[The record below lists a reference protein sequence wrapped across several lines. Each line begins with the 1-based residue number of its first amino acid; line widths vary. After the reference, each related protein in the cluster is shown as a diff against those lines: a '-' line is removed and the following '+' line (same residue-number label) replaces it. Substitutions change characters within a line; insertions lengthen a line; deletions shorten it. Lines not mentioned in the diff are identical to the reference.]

1 MKVLAIDIG
10 GTNVKF
16 LANGESTH
24 RRFPSGRKLTPAQ
37 MVAQVQKLARD
48 WDYNAVSIG
57 YPGPVDRGRPTA
69 DPRNL
74 AKGWVNFNF
83 AGRFKRPV
91 KIVNDASMQA
101 LGSYKGG
108 TMLFLG
114 LGTGI
119 GAAIVVGGFVVPL
132 ELARV
137 PYKNG
142 TFETY
147 LGAKG
152 LRRLGKKKWQR
163 HVEQVT
169 AALISAIHP
178 DDVVLGGGNVKK
190 LKALPPGCRA
200 GHNAFAFLGG
210 FLLWGEELQALEP
223 SAQRTLTPASAS
235 LRKSKTPPRARAA

>member
-1 MKVLAIDIG
+1 MRVLAIDVG

-16 LANGESTH
+16 LANGQSTH
-24 RRFPSGRKLTPAQ
+24 RRFPSGPKLTPAQ
-37 MVAQVQKLARD
+37 MVAQVQKLAKD
-48 WDYNAVSIG
+48 WHYNAVSIG
-57 YPGPVDRGRPTA
+57 YPGPVERGRPTA

-74 AKGWVNFNF
+74 GQGWVNFNF
-83 AGRFKRPV
+83 AGGFKRPV

-137 PYKNG
+137 PYRNG

-152 LRRLGKKKWQR
+152 LKRLGKKKWQR

-210 FLLWGEELQALEP
+210 FRLWGEELQALEP
-223 SAQRTLTPASAS
+223 SAQRTLKPASAS
-235 LRKSKTPPRARAA
+235 LPKTKTRPRARAA